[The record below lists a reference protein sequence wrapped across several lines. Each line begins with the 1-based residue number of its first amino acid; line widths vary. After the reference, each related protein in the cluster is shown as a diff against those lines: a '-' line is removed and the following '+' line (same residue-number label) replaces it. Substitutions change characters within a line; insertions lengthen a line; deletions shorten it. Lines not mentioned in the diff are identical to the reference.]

1 MLTDFV
7 CVKDPSSNQ
16 AALVFADKAK
26 DGKQDVQCVVKTN
39 TSTDCYFMPDLAAC
53 NTFRDSKQSMLAIH
67 CSSTF
72 CAKVPTLLQTASA
85 ATTTAIPSSTS
96 KTCMQNKTVWTCSS
110 GESSNATLVV
120 LIGIMNDNVMCA
132 ADSSSG
138 ACKLFYSA
146 DNCMANCNAVLSD
159 VAFSSKACQG
169 SITSGIS
176 CDGGIISS
184 TNTTT
189 AHQLQPLHPLRNH
202 QQASSSI
209 SPMTIALLSVV
220 VALLIGSVLCFCRR
234 SQGRRRQRY
243 GNRASSSVAWIDVK
257 SVDAF
262 PTPTSTDFV
271 GIKLDMGDL
280 ERWRLDETKLL
291 HIDVLASGANGVV
304 SLAKYNGQRVAVKK
318 QLSSETTA
326 DSVQTFID
334 EIKLVARL
342 DCPYIVHFIGVSWLR
357 PREIELVVEY
367 MEQGDLRNYLE
378 SNPKLPWRQKL
389 QIAMDC
395 IDGLLYLHSMD
406 IIHRDLKARNV
417 LLTTKIRAKLTDFGI
432 ARECNEGTMTQGVG
446 TCRWMAPEVLEGNR
460 YTVAADIYSFGMV
473 LVELDTHLVPY
484 MQLREVSNFVMMERL
499 REGSLA
505 PEVLDTCPPAI
516 NSLLRKCIAWDPLQR
531 PSGAEVAATLRLLV
545 GKL

>member
-189 AHQLQPLHPLRNH
+189 VAPDTTSASPMSTLPLGSSTAAPASASESSTSKQLNLPHDDCIAFRGCGSTHWQCAVFLP
-202 QQASSSI
+202 SI
-209 SPMTIALLSVV
+209 SRQTTSAL
-220 VALLIGSVLCFCRR
+220 
-234 SQGRRRQRY
+234 
-243 GNRASSSVAWIDVK
+243 W
-257 SVDAF
+257 
-262 PTPTSTDFV
+262 
-271 GIKLDMGDL
+271 
-280 ERWRLDETKLL
+280 
-291 HIDVLASGANGVV
+291 
-304 SLAKYNGQRVAVKK
+304 
-318 QLSSETTA
+318 
-326 DSVQTFID
+326 
-334 EIKLVARL
+334 
-342 DCPYIVHFIGVSWLR
+342 
-357 PREIELVVEY
+357 
-367 MEQGDLRNYLE
+367 
-378 SNPKLPWRQKL
+378 
-389 QIAMDC
+389 
-395 IDGLLYLHSMD
+395 
-406 IIHRDLKARNV
+406 
-417 LLTTKIRAKLTDFGI
+417 
-432 ARECNEGTMTQGVG
+432 ECNEGTMTQGVG